1 MAESTARKHT
11 IDILF
16 PWALFGLL
24 AICGLLVLILAAD
37 IYQDTTT
44 MADENYESRTVLS
57 YLTEKIHQNDNG
69 TVTIGSVDGTDSLI
83 IRQDYDGEEY
93 CTYIFEEDGMLKELF
108 VRSGTAVST
117 ADGKAV
123 IPVEDFKMEA
133 LENGLLHFSC
143 MSEAVRSHGGQ
154 ACYFLNVSRCSAPL
168 HNDRFDF
175 QEEALVNGVKA
186 FCGVTA
192 ELLKA

>member
-69 TVTIGSVDGTDSLI
+69 TVTIGSVDGTDSQSSVRI
-83 IRQDYDGEEY
+83 MMEKNIAP
-93 CTYIFEEDGMLKELF
+93 IFLK
-108 VRSGTAVST
+108 R
-117 ADGKAV
+117 
-123 IPVEDFKMEA
+123 M
-133 LENGLLHFSC
+133 
-143 MSEAVRSHGGQ
+143 
-154 ACYFLNVSRCSAPL
+154 AC
-168 HNDRFDF
+168 
-175 QEEALVNGVKA
+175 
-186 FCGVTA
+186 
-192 ELLKA
+192 

>member
-93 CTYIFEEDGMLKELF
+93 CIYIFGN
-108 VRSGTAVST
+108 ST
-117 ADGKAV
+117 
-123 IPVEDFKMEA
+123 P
-133 LENGLLHFSC
+133 LLSF
-143 MSEAVRSHGGQ
+143 HGI
-154 ACYFLNVSRCSAPL
+154 V
-168 HNDRFDF
+168 
-175 QEEALVNGVKA
+175 
-186 FCGVTA
+186 
-192 ELLKA
+192 

>member
-57 YLTEKIHQNDNG
+57 YLTERVPNRN
-69 TVTIGSVDGTDSLI
+69 SLLLSI
-83 IRQDYDGEEY
+83 I
-93 CTYIFEEDGMLKELF
+93 FPML
-108 VRSGTAVST
+108 
-117 ADGKAV
+117 
-123 IPVEDFKMEA
+123 
-133 LENGLLHFSC
+133 
-143 MSEAVRSHGGQ
+143 
-154 ACYFLNVSRCSAPL
+154 
-168 HNDRFDF
+168 
-175 QEEALVNGVKA
+175 
-186 FCGVTA
+186 
-192 ELLKA
+192 

>member
-57 YLTEKIHQNDNG
+57 YLTEKIHQNDNAKHYRKSG
-69 TVTIGSVDGTDSLI
+69 TDLEPDTLQILCQSLFTVTHGISSQYHEHALSGFVPHSSISVADILSDGCGLPLLSRYAFTD
-83 IRQDYDGEEY
+83 IRPLTKTFVPFFRQAS
-93 CTYIFEEDGMLKELF
+93 IFS
-108 VRSGTAVST
+108 V
-117 ADGKAV
+117 
-123 IPVEDFKMEA
+123 
-133 LENGLLHFSC
+133 
-143 MSEAVRSHGGQ
+143 
-154 ACYFLNVSRCSAPL
+154 
-168 HNDRFDF
+168 
-175 QEEALVNGVKA
+175 
-186 FCGVTA
+186 
-192 ELLKA
+192 

>member
-93 CTYIFEEDGMLKELF
+93 CTYIFEED
-108 VRSGTAVST
+108 
-117 ADGKAV
+117 
-123 IPVEDFKMEA
+123 FKMEA

-143 MSEAVRSHGGQ
+143 MSEDGRKMDTVVAVVGSGQ
-154 ACYFLNVSRCSAPL
+154 
-168 HNDRFDF
+168 
-175 QEEALVNGVKA
+175 E
-186 FCGVTA
+186 
-192 ELLKA
+192 